1 LPGHLRLF
9 AFETHGRFALLYV
22 WSFALTGYYDLG

>member
-9 AFETHGRFALLYV
+9 AFENQGRFALLYV
-22 WSFALTGYYDLG
+22 RSFAVTGYYDLG